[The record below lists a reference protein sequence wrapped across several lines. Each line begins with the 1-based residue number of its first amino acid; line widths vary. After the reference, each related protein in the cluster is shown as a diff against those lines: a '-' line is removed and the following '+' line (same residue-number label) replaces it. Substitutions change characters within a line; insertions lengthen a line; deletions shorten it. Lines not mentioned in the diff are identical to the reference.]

1 MTGDGPAGTAP
12 ELVTPASL
20 RDWPLP
26 RAGGSKHSR
35 GHVLV
40 AGGSPSTPGAV
51 MLAGLAALRVG
62 AGVLALAVA
71 RSVAPHV
78 AVAVPEA
85 AVHGLASLERGGGSR
100 DDGALL
106 KTALGGHDT
115 VCLGPGIDDPD
126 VASWLL
132 DAVLATCGDDARMVL
147 DAFALGVLPGLGG
160 DVVARLAGRAVLT
173 PNGSEAA
180 RLLEADPEGVEDR
193 EPADV
198 AREVAA
204 RYHVVVCYERHVA
217 DPDGRT
223 WAIGSG
229 HPGLGTSGSGDVLAG
244 AAAGL
249 LARGADPAQAACWA
263 TYLHATAG
271 DRLAPR
277 VGRLGFL
284 AREVVD
290 ELPVVLVQAEA

>member
-1 MTGDGPAGTAP
+1 MNVKPVTA
-12 ELVTPASL
+12 TAL

-26 RAGGSKHSR
+26 GASGSKHSR

-40 AGGSPSTPGAV
+40 AGGSPGTPGAV

-71 RSVAPHV
+71 DSVAPHV

-85 AVHGLASLERGGGSR
+85 AVHGLAGLHDPDTIAHDPAVAAGLAAS
-100 DDGALL
+100 
-106 KTALGGHDT
+106 DT
-115 VCLGPGIDDPD
+115 VCVGPGIDDSD
-126 VASWLL
+126 AAAALL
-132 DAVLATCGDDARMVL
+132 RAILAQCDPHARLVL
-147 DAFALGVLPGLGG
+147 DAYALGVLPGFDDL
-160 DVVARLAGRAVLT
+160 DALAGRTVLT
-173 PNGSEAA
+173 PNGTEASRLLGTDADSVAA
-180 RLLEADPEGVEDR
+180 RAT
-193 EPADV
+193 A
-198 AREVAA
+198 EVAA
-204 RYHVVVCYERHVA
+204 EIAARYRAVVSFERSVA
-217 DPDGRT
+217 DPDGRA
-223 WAIGSG
+223 WAVESG

-244 AAAGL
+244 AVAGL

-263 TYLHATAG
+263 TYLHSTAG

-290 ELPVVLVQAEA
+290 ELPLVLVEAEA